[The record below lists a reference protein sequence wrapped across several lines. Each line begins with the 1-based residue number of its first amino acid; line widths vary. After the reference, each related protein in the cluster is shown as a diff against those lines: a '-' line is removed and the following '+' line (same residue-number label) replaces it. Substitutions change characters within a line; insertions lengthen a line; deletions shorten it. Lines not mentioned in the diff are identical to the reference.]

1 MYFKLLKNSNGQ
13 KYLITS
19 IQLIQNKT
27 ISILNLKI
35 IVVKNENKI
44 STLQLIDINIPIDP
58 KQIVI
63 IDPDYEEDN

>member
-1 MYFKLLKNSNGQ
+1 MCFKLLKNSNGQ